1 MKSNNFVKALG
12 LFFIGG
18 SMFGCSEYEDPKVT
32 FDTYNALSEF
42 DFSTTHDVSFK
53 VEYGSM
59 AGNAYV
65 EVYEDNPLAE
75 ATEEDQTPK
84 GQVLY
89 ATFLDENGSFEG
101 TMNIPTCVKHIYVY
115 SPTWGV
121 PMLKECDVVNN
132 SATIANEETSP
143 SRCLTRGEGSY
154 VIRKLGADEMKGTNN
169 TLYTILGGWDEYGRP
184 DDVNGIISSGTLDSR
199 VITDIQSKLW
209 NGATKKPSGLDNS
222 KFKVEDVNVQ
232 VLESYV
238 DENGVTQEV
247 ENAEVWFTMLTEAGW
262 NENSIGYY
270 FYELGTTPDVTKLK
284 KYIILPNVSVSGHVP
299 FGVSGASGRY
309 FQGSAA
315 PVYAN
320 MRFQLLYEDEQGNVS
335 KYFPPKTEIGFFI
348 LANAF
353 ADGSTKG
360 SDVTIE
366 GVTYNTRQQGRVNG
380 SSPLYHSNSGSKSS
394 SRYIALML
402 PDESLVYGVEDGSG
416 DQSLDD
422 ILFTVSASPNKAI
435 HTMAYLPD
443 ENKVTTVMEKL
454 TTTKLYTRTY
464 AYEDIWPDGGD
475 YDMNDVVVEHSRSI
489 TYNQYN
495 YVNKVEDTFL
505 IANNAGDK
513 DGFAIQIDPNK
524 RGKMTLPNGAVDE
537 VETNSIILTK
547 DVHKV
552 NAPIVLTREL
562 NGINKGDIENEELNP
577 YIINYSRSEGKPL
590 RKEIHLP
597 GQSITELG
605 NKGNGG
611 SSAYYVNEDVTFP
624 YSIRMPVE
632 NFQSCPPGVR
642 IDYYYPYFSGWTQSK
657 GKNQTDW
664 YKYPNL

>member
-42 DFSTTHDVSFK
+42 DFSTTHDVNFK
-53 VEYGSM
+53 VEYGAM

-115 SPTWGV
+115 SPSWGV
-121 PMLKECDVVNN
+121 PMLKECDVVNKTAKIVN
-132 SATIANEETSP
+132 DEVVTSR
-143 SRCLTRGEGSY
+143 SLTRGEGNY
-154 VIRKLGADEMKGTNN
+154 VIHKLETDEMIGTNN
-169 TLYTILGGWDEYGRP
+169 TLYTILGGWNEYGRP
-184 DDVNGIISSGTLDSR
+184 DDVNGIISSGSLDSQ

-209 NGATKKPSGLDNS
+209 NGGTKKVDNS
-222 KFKVEDVNVQ
+222 RFKVEDVNIQ
-232 VLESYV
+232 VLDSYV
-238 DENGVTQEV
+238 DENGVIQEV

-270 FYELGTTPDVTKLK
+270 YYELGTTPDISKLK
-284 KYIILPNVSVSGHVP
+284 KYIILPNVSVSGHAP
-299 FGVSGASGRY
+299 YGLKGNNLFK
-309 FQGSAA
+309 GSNA
-315 PVYAN
+315 PAYTN

-348 LANAF
+348 LVNAF
-353 ADGSTKG
+353 ALGSTNG
-360 SDVTIE
+360 ADITEE
-366 GVTYNTRQQGRVNG
+366 GQTYNTRQQGRIKG
-380 SSPLYHSNSGSKSS
+380 ESTLYHSNAGSKSN

-402 PDESLVYGVEDGSG
+402 PDESLVYGVEDAS
-416 DQSLDD
+416 DNSFED
-422 ILFTVSASPNKAI
+422 ILFTVTASPNKAI
-435 HTMAYLPD
+435 HTMVDLPED
-443 ENKVTTVMEKL
+443 NMVTTVLERL

-489 TYNQYN
+489 TFNQYN
-495 YVNKVEDTFL
+495 YVNKVEDSFL
-505 IANNAGDK
+505 ITNNAGDK

-577 YIINYSRSEGKPL
+577 YIINYSRSEGKAL
-590 RKEIHLP
+590 RNEVHLP
-597 GQSITELG
+597 GLSITELG

-611 SSAYYVNEDVTFP
+611 SSAFYVNEDITFP
-624 YSIRMPVE
+624 YGIRMPVE
-632 NFQSCPPGVR
+632 DFQSCPSGVR
-642 IDYYYPYFSGWTQSK
+642 IDYYYPNFSGWTKSK